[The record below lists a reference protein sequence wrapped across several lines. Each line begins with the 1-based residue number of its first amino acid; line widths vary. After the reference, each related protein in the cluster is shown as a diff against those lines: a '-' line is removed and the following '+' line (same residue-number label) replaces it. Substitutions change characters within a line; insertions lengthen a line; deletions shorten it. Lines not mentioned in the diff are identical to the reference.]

1 MLQTEFEFLLPR
13 GYVDPEGNLHRKGIM
28 RLATARDEIE
38 PLNDPRVKTNELYL
52 GLLMLARVVTKLGTL
67 PAVSSEII
75 EDLFA
80 SDYSYLQ
87 DMYLRVNDSG
97 NIIETQCP
105 KCATRFAL
113 DLSQAK
119 PELE

>member
-13 GYVDPEGNLHRKGIM
+13 GYIDPDGNLHRKGIM

-38 PLNDPRVKTNELYL
+38 PLNDPRVKSNELYL
-52 GLLMLARVVTKLGTL
+52 GLLMLARVITKLGTL
-67 PAVSSEII
+67 SAVTSEII
-75 EDLFA
+75 EDLFS

-87 DMYLRVNDSG
+87 DLYLRLNDTG
-97 NIIETQCP
+97 NIIQTQCP
-105 KCATRFAL
+105 NCATRFAL

-119 PELE
+119 QE

>member
-13 GYVDPEGNLHRKGIM
+13 GYVDPEGNLHRQGTM

-38 PLNDPRVKTNELYL
+38 PLNDARVKTNELYL

-67 PAVSSEII
+67 ATITPEII

-105 KCATRFAL
+105 NCATRFAL

-119 PELE
+119 AEQE

>member
-13 GYVDPEGNLHRKGIM
+13 GYIDPEGNLHRNGIM
-28 RLATARDEIE
+28 RLATAKDEIE

-52 GLLMLARVVTKLGTL
+52 GLLMLSRVVIKLGTL
-67 PAVSSEII
+67 SVLSPEII
-75 EDLFA
+75 EGLFA

-87 DMYLRVNDSG
+87 DLYLRLNDTG

-105 KCATRFAL
+105 NCATRFAL

-119 PELE
+119 PE

>member
-13 GYVDPEGNLHRKGIM
+13 GYIDPEGNLHRQGIM

-67 PAVSSEII
+67 AAITPEII

-105 KCATRFAL
+105 NCATRFAL

-119 PELE
+119 AEQE